1 MTEDV
6 EFLRRSIREKEILYS
21 KALLERREGDPLLTW
36 EPTKDQA
43 PFVESVMEGKKPE
56 NWYFGSNRSGKSDA
70 GSYCGSKLAR
80 FGIPDAERKWVGAKG
95 TGIETKSNATAGL
108 VSGISFGS
116 LRDTVQ
122 PKYFD
127 NGFVPGSQT
136 HAPFIPPHEIPKGGW
151 RSSDKVLKLKNG
163 SMIAFHSADAGR
175 NAYAGGEYD
184 WIHLDEE
191 HPKEI
196 YNEVGIRVGGRK
208 LRLFSTVTLLPPE
221 GQAGGINWA
230 YQDIVVPHRQGKLPH
245 IGLFTGSPY
254 NNPHISREEIA
265 ILESRYPEGSMQ
277 RRIRMNGELI
287 AGLAGAVVYAAF
299 DPALHVQ
306 PQPELTVHRP
316 IAWCWDFNVEPLITL
331 VGQRDGG
338 MFRVKREFVM
348 ESGNIADMCQ
358 LFYDAFPGDRG
369 EVWIYGDATSQR
381 RSANVGVSDYTTIL
395 NYMRRFGLVVRLKL
409 PLQNPPVRDRIA
421 AMNQALKDE
430 H

>member
-1 MTEDV
+1 
-6 EFLRRSIREKEILYS
+6 
-21 KALLERREGDPLLTW
+21 
-36 EPTKDQA
+36 
-43 PFVESVMEGKKPE
+43 
-56 NWYFGSNRSGKSDA
+56 
-70 GSYCGSKLAR
+70 
-80 FGIPDAERKWVGAKG
+80 
-95 TGIETKSNATAGL
+95 
-108 VSGISFGS
+108 
-116 LRDTVQ
+116 
-122 PKYFD
+122 
-127 NGFVPGSQT
+127 
-136 HAPFIPPHEIPKGGW
+136 
-151 RSSDKVLKLKNG
+151 
-163 SMIAFHSADAGR
+163 
-175 NAYAGGEYD
+175 
-184 WIHLDEE
+184 
-191 HPKEI
+191 
-196 YNEVGIRVGGRK
+196 
-208 LRLFSTVTLLPPE
+208 
-221 GQAGGINWA
+221 
-230 YQDIVVPHRQGKLPH
+230 
-245 IGLFTGSPY
+245 
-254 NNPHISREEIA
+254 
-265 ILESRYPEGSMQ
+265 MQ

-430 H
+430 HGERRIEIDPCCEELIADLEQVMFDRNGGIRKVSDRSNPMARRSHSSDALGYWVNYENPVRRSERSRFGVPSIPRPGYGFR